1 MCTGGSVG
9 KLDVG
14 VFGDCF
20 GKALFVKV
28 QVRTGIQEFGS
39 SVQTLRDGTPKFKC
53 YHIHHQHNL
62 FAFYQSELAQKPMD
76 IELVQIKYKIIDK
89 MSYKTIIQYN
99 KYTRIEQ
106 VRTSYNIRYKIN

>member
-14 VFGDCF
+14 VLGDNVF

-39 SVQTLRDGTPKFKC
+39 SVFVEVDGF
-53 YHIHHQHNL
+53 H
-62 FAFYQSELAQKPMD
+62 
-76 IELVQIKYKIIDK
+76 
-89 MSYKTIIQYN
+89 
-99 KYTRIEQ
+99 
-106 VRTSYNIRYKIN
+106 